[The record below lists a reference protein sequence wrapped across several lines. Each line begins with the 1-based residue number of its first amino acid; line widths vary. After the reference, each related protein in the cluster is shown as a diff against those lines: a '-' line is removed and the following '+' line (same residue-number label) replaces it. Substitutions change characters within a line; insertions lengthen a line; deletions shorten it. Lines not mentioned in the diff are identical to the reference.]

1 MMNKKRGLLVL
12 CMILLLGSLVS
23 AIPQTFSVHGKLENN
38 AGSPLE
44 GTYNMS
50 FNIYTTYTGGS
61 ASWTLSNQDVTT
73 DSNGIYNIVLTNV
86 NLDFGSQY
94 YLGVT
99 VGNDSEMSPRIN
111 LTSSPYAFEAQNVSV
126 SGVRFNSNVDF
137 GTNYNFTF
145 DGGTLFVDG
154 SNGYVGIGTT
164 SPQAILHTQT
174 TGTGNKTGLIVG
186 RNTANTNDI
195 SSIVFNSADLGDQ
208 GAIDS
213 IILSGSTADLAFRT
227 RTASALT
234 EKVRITTTG
243 YVGIGTT
250 NPTSKLGIK
259 DTATNGALTS
269 TLRLWQEGSGSG
281 TGASIELGFADNSLS
296 SASIGGF
303 YDGAGRGLS
312 FNTAL
317 SGVALSEKMRIT
329 SAGYVGIGTTT
340 PQQKLHVNGSILAN
354 GTINATTDLC
364 IQGGACLSSVSASA
378 GGWTKTGTQVALTTA
393 TDNVSIG
400 STDFFVDNSKGYV
413 GIGTTSPATQ
423 LHVVN
428 RGLFDTAGVGTASVV
443 SLGVGSENTGFTWN
457 TGNALGISTNGGE
470 RIRIDNTG
478 SVGIGTTSPGATLD
492 INGANDVTQLRIRDD
507 DASPTV
513 ATVNISRSDNL
524 AINNYN
530 NSLLYLRD
538 HSYNV
543 PLYITDNNFNPL
555 FIVNG
560 SGNVGIG
567 TTSPGNLLTVGE
579 PASAK
584 NNVNAT
590 LKIQGMSVSDGGG
603 GYYGSYGGALLSATN
618 EFTNGARMYL
628 ITNALGL
635 NKFAIIRSADVA
647 TTPTLGTNG
656 VITSGTADFVM
667 DNTGNVGIGTTA
679 PTKKFEVNG
688 TAGAFN
694 VNPDNAGGPLLNTT
708 SGNVTIT
715 SAGGSF
721 F

>member
-1 MMNKKRGLLVL
+1 N
-12 CMILLLGSLVS
+12 
-23 AIPQTFSVHGKLENN
+23 F
-38 AGSPLE
+38 
-44 GTYNMS
+44 Y
-50 FNIYTTYTGGS
+50 
-61 ASWTLSNQDVTT
+61 VTDAAT
-73 DSNGIYNIVLTNV
+73 DYLNIVVNV
-86 NLDFGSQY
+86 
-94 YLGVT
+94 
-99 VGNDSEMSPRIN
+99 
-111 LTSSPYAFEAQNVSV
+111 AQ
-126 SGVRFNSNVDF
+126 
-137 GTNYNFTF
+137 GT
-145 DGGTLFVDG
+145 
-154 SNGYVGIGTT
+154 
-164 SPQAILHTQT
+164 
-174 TGTGNKTGLIVG
+174 KGLV
-186 RNTANTNDI
+186 
-195 SSIVFNSADLGDQ
+195 
-208 GAIDS
+208 ID
-213 IILSGSTADLAFRT
+213 
-227 RTASALT
+227 
-234 EKVRITTTG
+234 E
-243 YVGIGTT
+243 
-250 NPTSKLGIK
+250 NE
-259 DTATNGALTS
+259 N
-269 TLRLWQEGSGSG
+269 
-281 TGASIELGFADNSLS
+281 
-296 SASIGGF
+296 
-303 YDGAGRGLS
+303 
-312 FNTAL
+312 
-317 SGVALSEKMRIT
+317 
-329 SAGYVGIGTTT
+329 VGIGTTT
-340 PQQKLHVNGSILAN
+340 PQQKLHVNGNILAN

-364 IQGGACLSSVSASA
+364 IQGGACLSTVSSSA

-618 EFTNGARMYL
+618 EFTTGARMYL

-715 SAGGSF
+715 SAGGSVIIRLG
-721 F
+721 